1 MKEYNIKLVLGQEDI
16 ESLFNG
22 EIATFNFVPTEDTE
36 YDDRISIHLGHSK
49 DDVPLSEGMNLVVDN
64 LTEVS

>member
-1 MKEYNIKLVLGQEDI
+1 MKEYNIKLVLVQEDI

-22 EIATFNFVPTEDTE
+22 EITTFNFVPTEDTE

>member
-22 EIATFNFVPTEDTE
+22 EITTFNFVPTEDTE
-36 YDDRISIHLGHSK
+36 YDDRINIHLGHSK

-64 LTEVS
+64 LAEVS